1 MPSEMS
7 KADEDFLR
15 NFETQYEEVTKE
27 EEVKEEVEIIPT
39 IPEVTSVEEENKE
52 VDTPEVNQPEPK
64 NKEENKDT
72 PLFDGLTVTSDKK
85 EEPVTASENKSE
97 DTTTPKE
104 LDYVAQYNEAV
115 APLRADGKT
124 IQIQSISEL
133 RRLAQMGIG
142 ANAKFNAIA
151 ADRKY
156 LALLE
161 QHGLKDETKLS
172 YVVDLLNKNPEAI
185 RKLVSD
191 SGVDPLD
198 IDTSAPNNYVP
209 VNRAVPEADLNFRDM
224 LTELN
229 SAPTGMEIINKVF
242 NSWDTA
248 SQGQMWH
255 NPDAMRIL
263 HTQKQVGI
271 FDIVENEVE
280 RRFLMGMLPA
290 NISRL
295 DAYQQVG
302 RELGNQGAF
311 NHLGNQQA
319 PVQQQSTQTQPLA
332 VKVVTPKPSV
342 SGSDKVA
349 AAAPTKAVAKKSS
362 TMSIEDISKLS
373 DEEFL
378 KLFPRM

>member
-15 NFETQYEEVTKE
+15 NFETQYEEVTKKE
-27 EEVKEEVEIIPT
+27 EPKEEVETIPT

-52 VDTPEVNQPEPK
+52 IVTPENNQPEPE

-85 EEPVTASENKSE
+85 EETVEKAENKTE
-97 DTTTPKE
+97 EATTPKE

-209 VNRAVPEADLNFRDM
+209 VNHAVPEADLNFRDM

-229 SAPTGMEIINKVF
+229 SAPTGVEVINKVF

-263 HTQKQVGI
+263 HTQKQIGI

-319 PVQQQSTQTQPLA
+319 SVQHQYTQTQPLA
-332 VKVVTPKPSV
+332 VKVATPKPSV

-349 AAAPTKAVAKKSS
+349 AAAPTKAVVKKSS